1 MARES
6 LAQALPVL
14 EQELGTLEVH
24 DGVFCS
30 LAARAIAR
38 VPGVAA
44 VGRGASGLFRL
55 GSRPD
60 VVQVERGQG
69 EVAFSVHL
77 TVRYEVCIPE
87 MMVELRRALIEAI
100 EPTTGY
106 KVRAIK
112 ATVDHILP
120 PLPPLPT
127 QDEAAGDAA
136 PETSPIPETE
146 Q

>member
-1 MARES
+1 MAKES
-6 LAQALPVL
+6 LGHAPPVL
-14 EQELGTLEVH
+14 QQELGTLEVH

-30 LAARAIAR
+30 LAARAIAG
-38 VPGVAA
+38 VAGVAA
-44 VGRGASGLFRL
+44 VGRAASGLFRL

-60 VVQVERGQG
+60 VVHVERGQG

-87 MMVELRRALIEAI
+87 MMVELRGALTEAI

-106 KVRAIK
+106 KVRAIN
-112 ATVDHILP
+112 ATVDHILA

-127 QDEAAGDAA
+127 KDDAAGDAPA
-136 PETSPIPETE
+136 EVPPIPEPE
-146 Q
+146 